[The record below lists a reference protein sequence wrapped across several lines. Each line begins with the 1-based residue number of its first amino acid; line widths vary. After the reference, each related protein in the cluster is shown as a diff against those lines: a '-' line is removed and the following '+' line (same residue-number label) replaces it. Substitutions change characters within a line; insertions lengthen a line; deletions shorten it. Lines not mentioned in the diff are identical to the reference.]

1 VHTGRSS
8 GFDVVGVGFGPSNLG
23 LAVALEEHNR
33 AAAPVGGNPVTGMF
47 FERQATF
54 GWHSGM
60 LLENA
65 TVQVSFLK
73 DLVTM
78 RNPASDFSFVSY
90 LHEQGRL
97 ADFINHKTLFP
108 LRIEFNDY
116 FAWAAARLAHLV
128 AYGREVSE
136 VRPVVEDGVITAFD
150 VTVGRPTKQVEVCR
164 ARNVVVAAGLVPR
177 LPEGVSRSERIW
189 HNSELLHRVGDLAA
203 EGPPRRFVIVGA
215 GQSAAET
222 TEFLSQRF
230 PEAEVCAVFARYGYT
245 PADDSSFTNRIFDP
259 EAVDTFYG
267 APEDVKQMLCGYHR
281 NTNYSV
287 VDGELIDALYRRTY
301 MEKVLGRPRLRVLNA
316 SRVVDVDEAAG
327 GVRVVVE
334 YLPDGELTTLE
345 ADAIV
350 YATGYRP
357 ADPMRILGR
366 AGGLCRRDGAGRLS
380 IGRDHR
386 LDLTIPSRAGLFLTG
401 GSEHAHGLSTTLL
414 SNVAVRAGEILGSVL
429 TDAVDLGA
437 EPVQGSRPSGSARHL
452 TAQPSAREA
461 S

>member
-1 VHTGRSS
+1 MDTTRDS

-33 AAAPVGGNPVTGMF
+33 DAVPAGGRPLTGRF
-47 FERQATF
+47 FERQAAF

-78 RNPASDFSFVSY
+78 RNPASDFSFVAY
-90 LHEQGRL
+90 LHERGRL
-97 ADFINHKTLFP
+97 ADFINYKTLFP

-116 FAWAAARLAHLV
+116 FAWAADRLPHLV
-128 AYGREVSE
+128 SYGREVSE
-136 VRPVVEDGVITAFD
+136 VRPVVEDGVIAAFD
-150 VTVGRPTKQVEVCR
+150 VTVGRPTKQVDVYR
-164 ARNVVVAAGLVPR
+164 ARNVVVATGLVPR
-177 LPEGVSRSERIW
+177 LPEGISRSDRIW

-203 EGPPRRFVIVGA
+203 GGPPRRFVVVGA

-230 PEAEVCAVFARYGYT
+230 PEAEVCAVFSRYGYT

-287 VDGELIDALYRRTY
+287 VDSELIDALYRRTY
-301 MEKVLGRPRLRVLNA
+301 MDKVLGRQRLRVLNA
-316 SRVVDVDEAAG
+316 SRVVDVEETAN
-327 GVRVVVE
+327 GVQVVVE
-334 YLPDGELTTLE
+334 YLPDGGLTTLE
-345 ADAIV
+345 TDAIV

-366 AGGLCRRDGAGRLS
+366 TGRLCRRDGAGRLG

-386 LDLTIPSRAGLFLTG
+386 LDLTIPSRAGVFVTG
-401 GSEHAHGLSTTLL
+401 GSEHAHGLSSTLL

-429 TDAVDLGA
+429 TDSVDVRA
-437 EPVQGSRPSGSARHL
+437 ERVSDSGPAKVPRHL